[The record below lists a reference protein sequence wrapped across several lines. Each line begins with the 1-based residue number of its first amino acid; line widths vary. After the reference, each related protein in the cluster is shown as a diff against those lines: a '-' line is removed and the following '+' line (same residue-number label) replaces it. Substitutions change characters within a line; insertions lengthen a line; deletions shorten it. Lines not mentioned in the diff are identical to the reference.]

1 MRDKLRASEENN
13 HQMVS
18 FIKSLQTQ
26 GDMELS
32 SMRQVLQQKISEDQQ
47 NSLKSNEKNSIL
59 FNEMV
64 RLGKEYETSQE
75 RANQTQLALDERI
88 AQVEARLI
96 GTEQGY
102 LNVDRK
108 GDTN

>member
-1 MRDKLRASEENN
+1 
-13 HQMVS
+13 MVS

-26 GDMELS
+26 GDLELS

-64 RLGKEYETSQE
+64 RLGKENEEYQ
-75 RANQTQLALDERI
+75 
-88 AQVEARLI
+88 
-96 GTEQGY
+96 
-102 LNVDRK
+102 
-108 GDTN
+108 